1 MKTIKIFIIVL
12 FCCKGVL
19 SQDNKTSTSITPANR
34 NVLADYSK
42 SASSQELLVYNP
54 PESVEG
60 SPFLSN
66 DWSYANIRLADN
78 RTFDSVLIKLNLF
91 DNKVHF
97 KDDQGRERM
106 IGAAVKQIVIKDA
119 SSKWNNALF
128 VSGYGENN
136 QEYYQVLTDGKKAG
150 LLKKVN
156 VIIKDTKNIYGI
168 VTKSFEL
175 QNRFYI
181 YSSGK
186 LYKDGKDCSSLMA
199 AFGNDDKIKTFISTQ
214 PLKCN
219 RESDL
224 LKLVEMY
231 NSY

>member
-1 MKTIKIFIIVL
+1 MKTIMIFMFVL
-12 FCCKGVL
+12 SCFEGVL
-19 SQDNKTSTSITPANR
+19 AQDNKTSTPIIPANR
-34 NVLADYSK
+34 NVLSDWSK
-42 SASSQELLVYNP
+42 SASSQDLLVYNP

-66 DWSYANIRLADN
+66 DWSYASIKLADN

-97 KDDQGRERM
+97 KDEQGRERM
-106 IGAAVKQIVIKDA
+106 IGADVKQIEIKDA
-119 SSKWNNALF
+119 SSKWNNTLF
-128 VSGYGENN
+128 VSGYGENR

-150 LLKKVN
+150 LLKKAN
-156 VIIKDTKNIYGI
+156 VVIKDTKNIYGI

-199 AFGNDDKIKTFISTQ
+199 AFGNDDKIKTYISTHA
-214 PLKCN
+214 LKCN
-219 RESDL
+219 RENDL
-224 LKLVEMY
+224 LKLVELY

>member
-1 MKTIKIFIIVL
+1 MRSIVTFIAFL
-12 FCCKGVL
+12 FCCKGML
-19 SQDNKTSTSITPANR
+19 SQDNKTSASANSANR
-34 NVLADYSK
+34 TVLSDYSK
-42 SASSQELLVYNP
+42 NATSQDLLVYNP
-54 PESVEG
+54 PESVSG

-66 DWSYANIRLADN
+66 DWYYANIKLADN

-106 IGAAVKQIVIKDA
+106 IGADVTQIEIKDV
-119 SSKWNNALF
+119 SSKWNNTLF
-128 VSGYGENN
+128 VSGYGENK

-150 LLKKVN
+150 LLKKVK
-156 VIIKDTKNIYGI
+156 VVIKDTKDIYGMI
-168 VTKSFEL
+168 TKSFEM
-175 QNRFYI
+175 QDRFYI

-199 AFGNDDKIKTFISTQ
+199 AFGNEDKIKTFMSANS
-214 PLKCN
+214 LKCN
-219 RESDL
+219 KENDL
-224 LKLVEMY
+224 LKLVDHY

>member
-1 MKTIKIFIIVL
+1 MKTIMIFLIAL
-12 FCCKGVL
+12 LCCKSIL
-19 SQDNKTSTSITPANR
+19 SQDNKAPTSITPANR
-34 NVLADYSK
+34 NVLADYSR
-42 SASSQELLVYNP
+42 SASSQDLLVYNP

-66 DWSYANIRLADN
+66 DWCYASIKLADD
-78 RTFDSVLIKLNLF
+78 RTFDSVLIRLNLF
-91 DNKVHF
+91 DNKVHY

-106 IGAAVKQIVIKDA
+106 IGADVKQVEIKDA
-119 SSKWNNALF
+119 SSKWNNTLF
-128 VSGYGENN
+128 VSGYGENK

-156 VIIKDTKNIYGI
+156 VIIKDTKSIYGI
-168 VTKSFEL
+168 VTKSFEM

-199 AFGNDDKIKTFISTQ
+199 AFGNDDKIKSFMSTNS
-214 PLKCN
+214 LKCN
-219 RESDL
+219 KENDL
-224 LKLVEMY
+224 LKLIDHY